1 MKLTQSSQR
10 GFTLVELLVVIV
22 IIASLA
28 GIATPMLLSRQK
40 KGYES
45 VAVANAK
52 QISLAL
58 TQFEQDYNSFPDD
71 TTAELVSANNGDGTK
86 ITGKSANDRLRQLF
100 AAGIIDNEIVFY
112 TKTSYTNQ
120 PDGIITGVKAIA
132 PGECGFGIIMNGE
145 NGLTSSGSSARPIL
159 ATPFSAALNGDFDI
173 DAYGGK
179 AVILRFDNSATSLNI
194 NKVTKK
200 AILSPGITLTQTGK
214 DTVWGDLTDIKMVLP
229 KGRGGS
235 GNTSPTTNTPS
246 TKPMDDSIP
255 ELK

>member
-1 MKLTQSSQR
+1 MKLTQSSPR

-71 TTAELVSANNGDGTK
+71 TTAELVSKNNGDGTK

-100 AAGIIDNEIVFY
+100 AAGIIDNEVVFY

-120 PDGIITGVKAIA
+120 PDGIITGDKAIA
-132 PGECGFGIIMNGE
+132 PGE

-179 AVILRFDNSATSLNI
+179 AVVLRFDNSATSLNI

-200 AILSPGITLTQTGK
+200 AIISPGITLTQTGK

-235 GNTSPTTNTPS
+235 GSVSNTPTTKPT
-246 TKPMDDSIP
+246 TKPMDDAVP